1 MSTIVTTNIQSDTIK
16 HSGGTTA
23 MTIDSVGRVKEPAK
37 PAFNARRNGDGDI
50 ASGNRY
56 VFTSTTVNVGNHFN
70 TSNGTFTA
78 PIDGTYFFNTTCLTT
93 SNTSSNDL
101 QIRVDGTNIAQARAD
116 VGSAAHNSVS
126 VTVIATLTA
135 NQVVDVY
142 IAGGG
147 GFYGSS
153 GFYGTF
159 CGYLIG

>member
-1 MSTIVTTNIQSDTIK
+1 MSTIVATNIQSDTIK

-78 PIDGTYFFNTTCLTT
+78 PIDYDKFISYTHTTEGNLIEDTKIISFLKTYDN
-93 SNTSSNDL
+93 
-101 QIRVDGTNIAQARAD
+101 TNILD
-116 VGSAAHNSVS
+116 ILNMFNIFKPLNNN
-126 VTVIATLTA
+126 TI
-135 NQVVDVY
+135 NN
-142 IAGGG
+142 
-147 GFYGSS
+147 
-153 GFYGTF
+153 
-159 CGYLIG
+159 

>member
-1 MSTIVTTNIQSDTIK
+1 M
-16 HSGGTTA
+16 
-23 MTIDSVGRVKEPAK
+23 
-37 PAFNARRNGDGDI
+37 
-50 ASGNRY
+50 
-56 VFTSTTVNVGNHFN
+56 
-70 TSNGTFTA
+70 
-78 PIDGTYFFNTTCLTT
+78 
-93 SNTSSNDL
+93 